1 MKTRKKAAQEIEMDF
16 DSLKAEE
23 SEILQN
29 KKKLN
34 RLMDQEEDEFSWEPD
49 N

>member
-1 MKTRKKAAQEIEMDF
+1 MKVKKRSVIEEMDF

-23 SEILQN
+23 SEILQK

-34 RLMDQEEDEFSWEPD
+34 RLMDEEEDDLSWDPD